1 MIALFIAL
9 SILQGPVRVVDG
21 DTLVVSGQRVRL
33 DGIDAPETRQLCH
46 RGGEEWRCG
55 IASANAL
62 RALIGPRMVRCEVTG
77 TDRYRRS
84 IATCWSATT
93 NLNEE
98 MVRQGWAMAYHHY
111 STRYVSVEEEAK
123 SSKAG
128 IWASEFQIPGEWRI
142 SKIPIK

>member
-1 MIALFIAL
+1 MILPVLAAI
-9 SILQGPVRVVDG
+9 SILQGNPRVVDG

-55 IASANAL
+55 IASTNAL
-62 RALIGPRMVRCEVTG
+62 QALIGPRMVRCEVTG

-98 MVRQGWAMAYHHY
+98 MVRQGWAMAYRHY
-111 STRYVSVEEEAK
+111 STRYVPDEDEAK
-123 SSKAG
+123 RSKAG
-128 IWASEFQIPGEWRI
+128 IWASEFTPPWEGRRDGR
-142 SKIPIK
+142 